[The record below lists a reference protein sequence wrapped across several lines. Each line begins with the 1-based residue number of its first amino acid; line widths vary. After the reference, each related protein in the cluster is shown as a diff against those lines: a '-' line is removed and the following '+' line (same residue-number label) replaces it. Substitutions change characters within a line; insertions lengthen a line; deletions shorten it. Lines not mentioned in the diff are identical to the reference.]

1 MSQPFVIA
9 LDGPAASG
17 KTTVA
22 AAAADRLGFFAFDTG
37 VLYRALTWLALDA
50 GVGPNDEA
58 ALSQLAR
65 TWHVQVGPASRNAG
79 RQADVRVNGQ
89 DVSTAIRAPEVD
101 ANVSLVSAFPSV
113 RAALRETQR
122 SAVRPPGTILVG
134 RDIGTVI
141 APDARLKIWL
151 AASPEQ
157 RARRRADQTGAP
169 YAEVLRQMQVR
180 DRIDE
185 SRAVAP
191 MRLADDAVVIDTDAL
206 SADQVVERV
215 VALAQERSRADDHCG

>member
-22 AAAADRLGFFAFDTG
+22 AGAAARLGFFAFDTG
-37 VLYRALTWLALDA
+37 VLYRALTWLALHA
-50 GVGPNDEA
+50 GVDPKDEA
-58 ALSQLAR
+58 ALVELAR
-65 TWHVQVGPASRNAG
+65 TWQVQVGPASRNDG
-79 RQADVRVNGQ
+79 RQADVRLNGQ
-89 DVSTAIRAPEVD
+89 DVSTAIRAPQVD
-101 ANVSLVSAFPSV
+101 VNVSVVSAFPAV
-113 RAALRETQR
+113 RTALRATQR
-122 SAVRPPGTILVG
+122 SAVQPPGTILVG

-141 APDARLKIWL
+141 VPDAPLKIWL

-169 YAEVLRQMQVR
+169 YAEVLGQMRAR

-191 MRLADDAVVIDTDAL
+191 MRPADDAVVIDTDAL

-215 VALAQERSRADDHCG
+215 VALAEERSRARNHC

>member
-1 MSQPFVIA
+1 MSQPFVVA

-22 AAAADRLGFFAFDTG
+22 ARAADRLGFFAFDTG

-50 GVGPNDEA
+50 GVDPRDEA
-58 ALSQLAR
+58 TLAELAQR
-65 TWHVQVGPASRNAG
+65 WQVQVGPPSHKDG
-79 RQADVRVNGQ
+79 RQADVRVNGR

-101 ANVSLVSAFPSV
+101 ARVSVVSAFRSV

-122 SAVRPPGTILVG
+122 AAVRPPGTILVG

-169 YAEVLRQMQVR
+169 YAEVLRQMRER

-191 MRLADDAVVIDTDAL
+191 MRPADDAVVIDTDAL
-206 SADQVVERV
+206 SADEVVERV
-215 VALAQERSRADDHCG
+215 VALVEDRSRAVDHW

>member
-1 MSQPFVIA
+1 MVA

-22 AAAADRLGFFAFDTG
+22 ARAADRLGFFAFDTG
-37 VLYRALTWLALDA
+37 VLYRALTWLALHAD
-50 GVGPNDEA
+50 VDPKDEA
-58 ALSQLAR
+58 GLTRLAGPGRSRSAHPHAMTGARPTSGSTGR
-65 TWHVQVGPASRNAG
+65 TFRPRSAR
-79 RQADVRVNGQ
+79 R
-89 DVSTAIRAPEVD
+89 EVD
-101 ANVSLVSAFPSV
+101 TNVSVVSAFPSV
-113 RAALRETQR
+113 RGALRETQR
-122 SAVRPPGTILVG
+122 AAVQPPGTILVG

-141 APDARLKIWL
+141 APDAALKIWL

-169 YAEVLRQMQVR
+169 YAEVLRQMQAR

-191 MRLADDAVVIDTDAL
+191 MRASGRT
-206 SADQVVERV
+206 
-215 VALAQERSRADDHCG
+215 RS